1 MTRKQSHKEQV
12 EQSFFHISD
21 ESAAIVIEALTE
33 TAQTE
38 ISDDPILVLLVVI
51 KELGFETIDNLHKL
65 ETLYIIAGKGLE
77 QTL

>member
-1 MTRKQSHKEQV
+1 M
-12 EQSFFHISD
+12 
-21 ESAAIVIEALTE
+21 IEALTE